1 MEMKIIVG
9 LYLPPG
15 IVVLDLLVK
24 MCHFGP
30 INEFEKCV
38 YRSAGYSWTL
48 EVKKVKK
55 NKGTVSK
62 QCYEVVA
69 ILNFCSTQ

>member
-1 MEMKIIVG
+1 MKMKIIVG

-38 YRSAGYSWTL
+38 YRSAGYS
-48 EVKKVKK
+48 
-55 NKGTVSK
+55 
-62 QCYEVVA
+62 
-69 ILNFCSTQ
+69 

>member
-15 IVVLDLLVK
+15 IVVLNLLVK
-24 MCHFGP
+24 MYHFGP

-48 EVKKVKK
+48 EVKKVE

-62 QCYEVVA
+62 QFYVVVTF
-69 ILNFCSTQ
+69 LDFCSTQ

>member
-1 MEMKIIVG
+1 MNKLEKLLCRYQMEMKIIVG

-38 YRSAGYSWTL
+38 YRSAGYS
-48 EVKKVKK
+48 
-55 NKGTVSK
+55 
-62 QCYEVVA
+62 
-69 ILNFCSTQ
+69 